1 MEEMSVEDIMSEI
14 PTEDL
19 PCIPEVMYEMELGK
33 KEVIMAN
40 KTITGPCCWKTSI
53 LLSLP

>member
-1 MEEMSVEDIMSEI
+1 
-14 PTEDL
+14 
-19 PCIPEVMYEMELGK
+19 MYEIELGK

-40 KTITGPCCWKTSI
+40 KKKTGSCCSKTSI